1 MIVVSSGKKRVPY
14 PRLAYTLGRDIAY
27 YLDGDARRMLKR
39 TEGELDDSDEDRAAV
54 SPSGMPWIPDVLSN
68 GRLTMF
74 IAGNPGA
81 GKSYLAKEMI
91 ENLPE
96 NYDVLLFT
104 ALEEEDGNFSDL
116 GGRLYKIKMTPE
128 NLKKISLTA
137 IRARSKHPILLFDDI
152 DKIRDKTVEKLT
164 YAILEDALANGR
176 GHKTH
181 DGTGDIHTIVTSH
194 SLNDYKKTKYALE
207 NSDYVALFPGS
218 TTKAQY
224 IRMFQKLGLP
234 MELCDDTFDM
244 GKKGDVRS
252 IIIKKVAPMYIILGN
267 IIELI

>member
-137 IRARSKHPILLFDDI
+137 IRARSRHPILLFDDI

>member
-91 ENLPE
+91 ENLPP
-96 NYDVLLFT
+96 NFDVLLFT

-128 NLKKISLTA
+128 NLKNISLTA

-244 GKKGDVRS
+244 GKRGDVRS

-267 IIELI
+267 LIELI